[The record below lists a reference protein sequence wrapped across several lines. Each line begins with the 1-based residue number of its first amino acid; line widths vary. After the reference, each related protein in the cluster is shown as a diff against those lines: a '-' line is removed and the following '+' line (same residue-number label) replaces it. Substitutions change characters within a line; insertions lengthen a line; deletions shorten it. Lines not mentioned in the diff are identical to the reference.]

1 MFHIIEERLSDQE
14 AVKTLARLALGNRMT
29 DSPAARLRATS
40 DPVPG
45 LSLIALENDDLV
57 GTIRFW
63 PVMIGAGVKA
73 IQLGP
78 VAIEPSHRG
87 RGISRLLI
95 RYGLERAQAQGHRI
109 VVLIGDH
116 AIYERYGFL
125 PAAPLGITL
134 AEYED
139 RDRLQVMGLAPGA
152 LDGLRGCVRPD
163 DTFDADDRRF
173 A

>member
-63 PVMIGAGVKA
+63 LGSIATGPSWMALTRSNPA
-73 IQLGP
+73 I
-78 VAIEPSHRG
+78 
-87 RGISRLLI
+87 
-95 RYGLERAQAQGHRI
+95 
-109 VVLIGDH
+109 
-116 AIYERYGFL
+116 
-125 PAAPLGITL
+125 AA
-134 AEYED
+134 AASA
-139 RDRLQVMGLAPGA
+139 V
-152 LDGLRGCVRPD
+152 C
-163 DTFDADDRRF
+163 
-173 A
+173 